1 MRFKIGLALG
11 FAAGYWWASTT
22 DEERRARLDDLVG
35 QVRGN
40 PRVQQVTEAIQARV
54 SDTADRTTE
63 VVTDKVDPAPAT
75 TSSGSSSGK
84 SSAANRK
91 AG

>member
-22 DEERRARLDDLVG
+22 DEERRARLDDLLG
-35 QVRGN
+35 QVRDN
-40 PRVQQVTEAIQARV
+40 PRVQQVTDAIQARV

-63 VVTDKVDPAPAT
+63 AVTDKVDPAPANS
-75 TSSGSSSGK
+75 SSGSSPGK
-84 SSAANRK
+84 SSASRQ